1 MAKVKGGLFSSS
13 PRGSIGGVITYQGR
27 TGYFHAHRKADPVN
41 RKTNSQLADR
51 VLFSSAVATWHLLS
65 DSDKELYNSKSSL
78 YNNIT
83 GFNIFIS
90 TSKGFTPYWIQFN
103 KVQFGMS
110 KKFGGPSASRL
121 R

>member
-1 MAKVKGGLFSSS
+1 MAKIKGGLFSSNPS
-13 PRGSIGGVITYQGR
+13 GSIGNLITYQGR
-27 TGYFHAHRKADPVN
+27 RFYSHVHKKATPKN
-41 RKTNSQLADR
+41 RRTALQLADR

-65 DSDKELYNSKSSL
+65 DSDKSLYNSKTAL

-90 TSKGFTPYWIQFN
+90 TSKGFTIYWIQFN
-103 KVQFGMS
+103 KTQFGMS
-110 KKFGGPSASRL
+110 KKFGGPSAERL